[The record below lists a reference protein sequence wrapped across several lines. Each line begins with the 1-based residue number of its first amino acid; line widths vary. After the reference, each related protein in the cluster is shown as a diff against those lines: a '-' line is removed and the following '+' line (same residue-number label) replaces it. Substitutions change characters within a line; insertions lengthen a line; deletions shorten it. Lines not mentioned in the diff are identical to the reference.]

1 MRRKAISIDYNKW
14 TVKQLKEF
22 CRENN
27 IKFPPKARKV
37 EIVKIVTDFT
47 SKNKTQP
54 KTIDNKIEVS
64 SINESDIKEIEE
76 PEENLEEELIAGFD
90 EADDPALLY
99 KD

>member
-14 TVKQLKEF
+14 TVKKLKEF
-22 CRENN
+22 SKEKN
-27 IKFPPKARKV
+27 IKFPPKAKKA
-37 EIVKIVTDFT
+37 EIVKIVSDFT
-47 SKNKTQP
+47 SRNKTQP
-54 KTIDNKIEVS
+54 KIVDNKIEVS

-76 PEENLEEELIAGFD
+76 PEENLEKELIAGFD